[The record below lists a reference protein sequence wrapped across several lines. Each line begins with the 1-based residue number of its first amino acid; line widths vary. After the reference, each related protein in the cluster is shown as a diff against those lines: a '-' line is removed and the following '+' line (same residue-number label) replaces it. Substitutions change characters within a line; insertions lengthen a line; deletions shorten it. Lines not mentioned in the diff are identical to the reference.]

1 MTALCPSMHRTPTG
15 KRIPFYTNNVHRRPD
30 LRMDYYRTER
40 IMALSWQILNTVTFF
55 SVARRGKKCG
65 IRTQF
70 NAYRDMNTKFY
81 RGMEESDSLRNSRPV
96 KEVWAVFPERNT
108 SPRR

>member
-1 MTALCPSMHRTPTG
+1 
-15 KRIPFYTNNVHRRPD
+15 
-30 LRMDYYRTER
+30 
-40 IMALSWQILNTVTFF
+40 MALSWQILNIVTFF
-55 SVARRGKKCG
+55 FLWRDAARSVG

-96 KEVWAVFPERNT
+96 KEVWAVFPKEIPPRGDEDFSLRFISLAPGLKANGNLAEMVERYIVSLNEN
-108 SPRR
+108 